1 MGGGIIQI
9 ADQMLQ
15 LLLKID
21 FFVGIQQILVA
32 DVTQEMSVAAYPLGR
47 RSQLPMARTA
57 SDQLG
62 FSSFGRYLSLRGS
75 FGIHTPLPFQP
86 NLKTQYISNIC
97 NLLARFPLANQI
109 IINNIISNG
118 YNKQSFFVFT
128 QAQRSFLHK
137 CKNQLSN

>member
-1 MGGGIIQI
+1 
-9 ADQMLQ
+9 MLQ

-32 DVTQEMSVAAYPLGR
+32 NVTQEMSIAAYPLGGR
-47 RSQLPMARTA
+47 FQLPVARTA

-62 FSSFGRYLSLRGS
+62 FSSFGGYPSLRGF

-97 NLLARFPLANQI
+97 NLLARFPLANKI
-109 IINNIISNG
+109 
-118 YNKQSFFVFT
+118 K
-128 QAQRSFLHK
+128 K
-137 CKNQLSN
+137 